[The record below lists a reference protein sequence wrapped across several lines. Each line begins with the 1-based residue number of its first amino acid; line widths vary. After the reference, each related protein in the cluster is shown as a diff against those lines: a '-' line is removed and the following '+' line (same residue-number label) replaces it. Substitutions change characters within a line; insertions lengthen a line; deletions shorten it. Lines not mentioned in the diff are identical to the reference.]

1 MESRRMV
8 LINLFAGNNED
19 ADRKQTSGHTGR
31 GVGEEGDGGMYGNSN
46 METFLTI
53 CKTDSHWQFAV

>member
-19 ADRKQTSGHTGR
+19 ADRKQTSGHRGR
-31 GVGEEGDGGMYGNSN
+31 GRRGWDELREY
-46 METFLTI
+46 
-53 CKTDSHWQFAV
+53 H